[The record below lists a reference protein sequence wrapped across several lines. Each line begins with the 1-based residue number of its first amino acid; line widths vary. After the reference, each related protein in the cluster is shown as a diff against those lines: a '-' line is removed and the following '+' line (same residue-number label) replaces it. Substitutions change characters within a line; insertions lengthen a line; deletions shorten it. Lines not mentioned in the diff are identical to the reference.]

1 MPYGYATEDDI
12 IDEIIDQ
19 ELSGY
24 GFDEAGA
31 RRGRRRFGRAL
42 AAIGS
47 LGMSEAA
54 LRRGRTVG
62 RRQEQRRILGG
73 GGGGGAMMAPPAAAM
88 APDLSQQVAAA
99 QAAQMQQYAQLGFR
113 PAQGLAGYFG
123 INEVAVPAANGTAQS
138 SSTAQEPTQLHR
150 IMLDAIDPLAGIT
163 PQVAEAYIRVSNIRL
178 GSQSMFNNN
187 VPMTL
192 AALRSNA
199 TLSGVMSRV
208 ILPGQQLSI
217 DYINRHP
224 TVAITVGGATLGPN
238 S

>member
-24 GFDEAGA
+24 GFDESGA
-31 RRGRRRFGRAL
+31 RRGRRFGRAL
-42 AAIGS
+42 AAIGT

-62 RRQEQRRILGG
+62 RQQAQRRMQQGG
-73 GGGGGAMMAPPAAAM
+73 MMGPVPPPPNAL
-88 APDLSQQVAAA
+88 APDLSQQVAAV

-113 PAQGLAGYFG
+113 PSGGLSGYFG
-123 INEVAVPAANGTAQS
+123 IQEVAVPAANGTAQS

-163 PQVAEAYIRVSNIRL
+163 PQVAEAYIRISNIRL

-187 VPMTL
+187 VAMTIS
-192 AALRSNA
+192 ALRANA

-224 TVAITVGGATLGPN
+224 TIAITVGGAALGPN